1 LRDTFPVVSQD
12 RAAEPPPVVACET
25 ASPSG
30 PLAPFRTPG
39 FGWLWLG
46 VVMSS
51 VGFWAQ
57 NVGAQWL
64 FINDPNAA
72 TIVSLVQTAGTLP
85 MVLFSLAAGV
95 LSDAF
100 DRRRLLIWVQLYFA
114 VAASLLSLLT
124 FLGKVPPLLLLAFTF
139 AIGVGMAMQVA
150 TWQPMITELVPR
162 SQIAAAIRLDMVSVN
177 VSRAIGPAIAGAVI
191 ALWGVAPVFAINA
204 ACTLFLILALV
215 RWRRP
220 PIVAARA
227 RERFLPALRTGGR
240 YVRNEPVVKLILI
253 RLAVFAAP
261 ATAMWALLPLIANRK
276 LGLAADGFGL
286 LFTALGVGAIVAAF
300 SMGKISRY
308 VSAKLVLSITGVMY
322 GIAFALTMVVPGLVP
337 ALPLLFVLG
346 FGWTATAA
354 TLNAELQLY
363 LPSWVRARAVA
374 VYMMTFTAAQAVASP
389 IWGLIAQHVSLVA
402 AVWIASGLVVVGGL
416 IGFFWNFPES
426 GHLDRRPLAYWAEA
440 RLLEEPEPDAGPV
453 QVMIEYVVPAENIA
467 DWLLAM
473 EEMRRSRARSGATRW
488 ELYRVGERADTYVE
502 IFTVASWAEHLH
514 QHEVRL
520 TAEDQAIEER
530 AFSYTSRPNIALHL
544 LPATEPV
551 MMSRAV
557 KPPT

>member
-1 LRDTFPVVSQD
+1 M
-12 RAAEPPPVVACET
+12 
-25 ASPSG
+25 
-30 PLAPFRTPG
+30 
-39 FGWLWLG
+39 G

-114 VAASLLSLLT
+114 AAATLLSVLT
-124 FLGKVPPLLLLAFTF
+124 ALGLVPPLLLLAFTF
-139 AIGVGMAMQVA
+139 AIGVGLAMQLA

-191 ALWGVAPVFAINA
+191 AIWGVAPVFAINA
-204 ACTLFLILALV
+204 ACTLFLIVALV

-220 PIVAARA
+220 PQVAARV
-227 RERFLPALRTGGR
+227 RERFIPALRTGGR
-240 YVRNEPVVKLILI
+240 YVRNEPVVRLILI

-276 LGLAADGFGL
+276 LGLAADGYGL
-286 LFTALGVGAIVAAF
+286 LFTALGVGAITAAF
-300 SMGKISRY
+300 SMGRISRH
-308 VSAKLVLSITGVMY
+308 VSAKLVLSITGIVY

-374 VYMMTFTAAQAVASP
+374 VYMTTFTAAQAVASP
-389 IWGLIAQHVSLVA
+389 VWGLIAQHVSLAA
-402 AVWIASGLVVVGGL
+402 AVWISSALVIVGGV
-416 IGFFWNFPES
+416 IGFFWNFRES
-426 GHLDRRPLAYWAEA
+426 GHLDRRPVSYWPEA

-453 QVMIEYVVPAENIA
+453 QVMIEYVVPPANVSE
-467 DWLLAM
+467 WLLAM

-488 ELYRVGERADTYVE
+488 ELYRMGERLDTYVE
-502 IFTVASWAEHLH
+502 IFTVASWSEHLH

-520 TAEDQAIEER
+520 TAEDQAIEQR
-530 AFSYTSRPNIALHL
+530 AQSYVSGAVIALHL
-544 LPATEPV
+544 LPAVGP
-551 MMSRAV
+551 A
-557 KPPT
+557 PTVVGEG